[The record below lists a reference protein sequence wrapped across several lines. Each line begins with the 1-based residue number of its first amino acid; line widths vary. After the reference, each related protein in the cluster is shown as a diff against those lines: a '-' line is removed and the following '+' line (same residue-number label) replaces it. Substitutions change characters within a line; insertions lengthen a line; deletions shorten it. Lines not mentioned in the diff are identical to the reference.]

1 MSEHYLENRKSI
13 LLENRSVKGAYAINS
28 GFIAVEELSVA
39 LPLSYVEISIKN
51 M

>member
-13 LLENRSVKGAYAINS
+13 LLENRSVKGSYAINS
-28 GFIAVEELSVA
+28 GFIAVEELSVRCRC
-39 LPLSYVEISIKN
+39 L